1 MAIETQEDLDLIMT
15 VGQRAQKL
23 GAKGIEAC
31 FYAAFKHGRPVGPSS
46 FSLGHP
52 DSESKLRAC
61 VDSLR
66 MHLETS
72 EKFHV
77 IAEDTPP
84 EIIWSKAIPAGIVK

>member
-15 VGQRAQKL
+15 VGQRAHKM

-31 FYAAFKHGRPVGPSS
+31 FYTALKHGRPVGPYPI
-46 FSLGHP
+46 SLGHS

-61 VDSLR
+61 VDTLR

-72 EKFHV
+72 EKLHTLEENNQPEILWSKSV
-77 IAEDTPP
+77 IAE
-84 EIIWSKAIPAGIVK
+84 IIK